1 MTDLTSELQ
10 HLHLLYGEAIPPLPR
25 QPRIAQRTV
34 RWDTTLDEFAQRA
47 ANDRRY
53 RYEGK
58 VEALIRH
65 AVSLHLMAMAK
76 SSGEDVSA
84 IRFNMEVLRQQQE
97 QENFTSF
104 VDYAQTTIKEA
115 EGYTATVAGKGAA
128 VSLLRDVAA
137 VIPRHPSLAL
147 RLRMQAYLTGH
158 GRFVKLVKDL
168 RDERL
173 MSWLEVAT

>member
-1 MTDLTSELQ
+1 MTNLKSELQ
-10 HLHLLYGEAIPPLPR
+10 HLHLLYGDSIPPLPR

-34 RWDTTLDEFAQRA
+34 RWDTTLDEFAQQA

-53 RYEGK
+53 RYDGD
-58 VEALIRH
+58 VTALIRH

-76 SSGEDVSA
+76 LSGEDVSA

-97 QENFTSF
+97 QESFTAF

-115 EGYTATVAGKGAA
+115 EGYTTTVSGKGAA
-128 VSLLRDVAA
+128 VDLLWTLKET
-137 VIPRHPSLAL
+137 IPKHPSLAL
-147 RLRMQAYLTGH
+147 RLRMLAHLTGH

-173 MSWLEVAT
+173 MSWLEVAS

>member
-1 MTDLTSELQ
+1 MTDLTSEFDR
-10 HLHLLYGEAIPPLPR
+10 LHLLYGDSIPPLPR
-25 QPRIAQRTV
+25 RPNMAYWNVACDATLNGYAQ
-34 RWDTTLDEFAQRA
+34 EA
-47 ANDRRY
+47 ANDRRF
-53 RYEGK
+53 RYQGDK
-58 VEALIRH
+58 GALIRH

-76 SSGEDVSA
+76 SSGADVSA

-115 EGYTATVAGKGAA
+115 EGYTTTVAGKGAA

-158 GRFVKLVKDL
+158 GRFVKLIKDL